1 MFPAQQEGEW
11 EPYKVRQRKKSQAPV
26 PQPDGAPAQDDEPEY
41 FEDFTTD
48 EGAVWPMAQG
58 RIVNWSCFFA
68 LLTYVHKRMSPH
80 LHSPI
85 LLVAQPCWTASDY
98 EKLTQFFF
106 EKFKPPGFTI
116 VDAALPSLWAYNVVN
131 ACVVDVGYEK
141 TDVTAIS
148 DFSINVSGRG
158 ISIPNC
164 GGESFTQQLL
174 RLLKPR
180 NFNRIMCEQLKTSAI
195 CEIPPPGTTLPGFS
209 ESPVAATHPVLTG
222 APGSGSGQRLS
233 GGALGEAG
241 NEAGDDGKDDIEADG
256 VLDVASIVAGGN
268 KKMEEFLA
276 RKEKEK
282 AEKGAKKK
290 HGDAAAQ
297 ALKAGKLRN
306 IDRERATFVF
316 EELKYLE
323 PADKPKTQNGT
334 GPEDIEMSN
343 EDGQD
348 QPPATPVQTHSTAPS
363 RVRKELEVGT
373 ERFQADAGIIDR
385 IADAIYLAVS
395 SVDDMSKRS
404 EIWDSLIVVGN
415 GAKIK
420 GNPDDLTR
428 RSNAL
433 QASERLSWP
442 FSRKNTSY
450 PPHRRRYSHPS
461 CRRISPRPRERGP
474 TLPSRRWLLRT
485 TTDRAA
491 ASIRCWW
498 RR

>member
-1 MFPAQQEGEW
+1 
-11 EPYKVRQRKKSQAPV
+11 
-26 PQPDGAPAQDDEPEY
+26 
-41 FEDFTTD
+41 
-48 EGAVWPMAQG
+48 
-58 RIVNWSCFFA
+58 
-68 LLTYVHKRMSPH
+68 LTYVHKRMSPH

-85 LLVAQPCWTASDY
+85 LLVAQPCWTSSDY

-158 ISIPNC
+158 ISVPNC
-164 GGESFTQQLL
+164 GGESFTQQLFK
-174 RLLKPR
+174 LLKPR
-180 NFNRIMCEQLKTSAI
+180 DFNRIMCEQLKTSAI
-195 CEIPPPGTTLPGFS
+195 CEIPPPGATLPGSS
-209 ESPVAATHPVLTG
+209 ESPVAATHPASIE
-222 APGSGSGQRLS
+222 APGSGPGQRLS

-256 VLDVASIVAGGN
+256 VLDVAGIVAGGN
-268 KKMEEFLA
+268 KRMEEFLA

-323 PADKPKTQNGT
+323 PADKPRAQNGT
-334 GPEDIEMSN
+334 SGPEDVDMSN
-343 EDGQD
+343 GDGQD
-348 QPPATPVQTHSTAPS
+348 QPPVQTHSTAPS
-363 RVRKELEVGT
+363 RVRKELEVGI
-373 ERFQADAGIIDR
+373 ERFQADAGIVDR

-420 GNPDDLTR
+420 GNPGVR
-428 RSNAL
+428 CFGNSNAL

-442 FSRKNTSY
+442 FSRRNTSY
-450 PPHRRRYSHPS
+450 PPHQRRYSHLS
-461 CRRISPRPRERGP
+461 CRRISPRPRAPGP
-474 TLPSRRWLLRT
+474 TLPSRRWPLPT

-491 ASIRCWW
+491 ASIRCSW